1 MTNLATTQVN
11 IQGYE
16 LSQPNIYFI
25 FELLG
30 HMKGASLADLK
41 FQDLHNRGQQ
51 DIRGGFGEVV
61 EARGLKPDQSLIAMN
76 ICNSDVWT
84 KVYTVRHTV
93 LHTQWLPQQD
103 FFLGWRELKGQR
115 AETKGQA
122 DERYWGT

>member
-61 EARGLKPDQSLIAMN
+61 EARGLKPENDSQQRTLFADFSGYRRQRSLT
-76 ICNSDVWT
+76 SD
-84 KVYTVRHTV
+84 
-93 LHTQWLPQQD
+93 
-103 FFLGWRELKGQR
+103 
-115 AETKGQA
+115 
-122 DERYWGT
+122 

>member
-1 MTNLATTQVN
+1 
-11 IQGYE
+11 
-16 LSQPNIYFI
+16 
-25 FELLG
+25 
-30 HMKGASLADLK
+30 
-41 FQDLHNRGQQ
+41 
-51 DIRGGFGEVV
+51 
-61 EARGLKPDQSLIAMN
+61 MN